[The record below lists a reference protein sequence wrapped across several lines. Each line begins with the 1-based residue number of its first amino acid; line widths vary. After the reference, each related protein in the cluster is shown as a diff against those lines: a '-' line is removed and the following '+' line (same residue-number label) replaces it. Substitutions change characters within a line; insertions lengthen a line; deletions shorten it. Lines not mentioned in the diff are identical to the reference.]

1 MRWRRIAQESLRN
14 GVGIWIDSPAD
25 IVPVVPEPDR
35 TSGHCGR
42 LPRVRRLWNASF
54 GYKGVRSPADGV
66 AVDSR
71 RDQAEAAY
79 RYQK

>member
-1 MRWRRIAQESLRN
+1 M
-14 GVGIWIDSPAD
+14 
-25 IVPVVPEPDR
+25 PVVPEPDR
-35 TSGHCGR
+35 AIGPCGR